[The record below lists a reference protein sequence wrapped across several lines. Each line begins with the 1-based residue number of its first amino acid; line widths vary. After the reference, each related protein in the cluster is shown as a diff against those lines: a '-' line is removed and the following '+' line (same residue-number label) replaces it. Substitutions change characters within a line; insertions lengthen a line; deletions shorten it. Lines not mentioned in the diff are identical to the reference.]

1 MVIERVGI
9 IANVRKPMAHA
20 SVGAFVDLLDR
31 KGIDGLISE
40 ELEGACGPGRTV
52 VPIEEIVDRSDL
64 LVAFGG
70 DGTILK
76 AAQVARNSEV
86 PILGV
91 NLGRLGFLAEVAA
104 DDLATAFQRILD
116 GDYMIHRRMAIEAS
130 VRGRSKTFFALNDV
144 VLGKGSSPR
153 MMEVEISIGGA
164 FVSLYLADGL
174 ILSTPTGSTAYSMSA
189 GGPILHP
196 SMEAMIV
203 TPLCPHSLSV
213 RPMVIPGGDMVEVR
227 VRSDRGADML
237 LTADGR
243 TGCVLASEDVVSVRK
258 APWAVCLVAFED
270 GSFYDVLRTKLMWG
284 MGEKRL
290 SRSTVDS

>member
-1 MVIERVGI
+1 
-9 IANVRKPMAHA
+9 MARA
-20 SVGAFVDLLDR
+20 SVEAFVDFLDR
-31 KGIDGLISE
+31 KGVGCVISE
-40 ELEGACGPGRTV
+40 ELENAFEGDGTV
-52 VPIEEIVDRSDL
+52 VPMKEIADRSDL

-70 DGTILK
+70 DGTILQ
-76 AAQVARNSEV
+76 AAQISRNREV

-104 DDLATAFQRILD
+104 DDLKTAFQRVLD
-116 GDYMIHRRMAIEAS
+116 GDYVLHRRMAVEAS
-130 VRGRSKTFFALNDV
+130 AQGRSETFFALNDV

-196 SMEAMIV
+196 AMEAMIV

-213 RPMVIPGGDMVEVR
+213 RPMVVPAGDTVEVR
-227 VRSDRGADML
+227 VRSDRGADIL

-243 TGCVLASEDVVSVRK
+243 TGCVLASEDVVQVRK
-258 APWAVCLVAFED
+258 AAEAVCLITFQD
-270 GSFYDVLRTKLMWG
+270 RSFYDVLRTKLMWG
-284 MGEKRL
+284 VGEKRL
-290 SRSTVDS
+290 SQ